1 MVGSVQKVLVE
12 GPSRKNEEERSGRT
26 DNNRTVNF
34 PAPAR
39 LTGRMAEVRITAAL
53 AHTLRG
59 EILVRE
65 TA

>member
-1 MVGSVQKVLVE
+1 VQKVLVE
-12 GPSRKNEEERSGRT
+12 GPSRKNPQERSGRT

-34 PAPAR
+34 SAPAR
-39 LTGRMAEVRITAAL
+39 LTGRMAEIRITAAL

-59 EILVRE
+59 ETLVHE